1 MTTLL
6 IIDDDDATIYSLR
19 RLFEFEGHTVQTAR
33 DGFEGMRRV
42 IAAAP
47 DAILL
52 DVRMPIANGLVFLR
66 ALRGNPRYARIPV
79 AVITGDYFLEPD
91 VADELA
97 ALGAAIY
104 FKPMWFKGLV
114 EIVER
119 LLAQTDRAH

>member
-1 MTTLL
+1 
-6 IIDDDDATIYSLR
+6 
-19 RLFEFEGHTVQTAR
+19 
-33 DGFEGMRRV
+33 
-42 IAAAP
+42 
-47 DAILL
+47 
-52 DVRMPIANGLVFLR
+52 
-66 ALRGNPRYARIPV
+66 V

>member
-1 MTTLL
+1 
-6 IIDDDDATIYSLR
+6 
-19 RLFEFEGHTVQTAR
+19 
-33 DGFEGMRRV
+33 
-42 IAAAP
+42 
-47 DAILL
+47 
-52 DVRMPIANGLVFLR
+52 MPIANGLVFLR
-66 ALRGNPRYARIPV
+66 ALRGNPHYARIPV